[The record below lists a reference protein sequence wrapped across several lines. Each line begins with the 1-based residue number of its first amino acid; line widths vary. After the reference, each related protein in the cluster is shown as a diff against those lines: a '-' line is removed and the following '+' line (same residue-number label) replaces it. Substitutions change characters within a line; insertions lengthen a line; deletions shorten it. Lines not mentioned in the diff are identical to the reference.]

1 MDLGLKGRVV
11 LVTGASRG
19 IGYDMALGF
28 AREGA
33 KVAICSRDIA
43 KLEAVAGEIRALGAE
58 ALPLKADL
66 LNPADCDR
74 VIQETAARLGRL
86 DVLVNNASASVDKT
100 PATIVDSTDE
110 QLMARITGK
119 TMGAIRFSR
128 AAVPVMRK
136 AGNGGRIVII
146 GGTAGR
152 SVFRAGEMP
161 AMGSNLPQ
169 GLGNSALANFS
180 KYLSE
185 EVAGDRITVNIVHPH
200 VTRTSRHADRMAR
213 LAKEKGR
220 SEAEVEAEYEKNFP
234 IGRMVEPADV
244 TGIVLFLA
252 SAHAG
257 AITGQSVT
265 VDGGALRMVNF

>member
-66 LNPADCDR
+66 LKPADCDR

-244 TGIVLFLA
+244 TSIVLFLA

>member
-33 KVAICSRDIA
+33 KVAICARDMA
-43 KLEAVAGEIRALGAE
+43 KLEAVAGEIRALGSE
-58 ALPLKADL
+58 ALPIRADL
-66 LNPADCDR
+66 LNPGDCDKVVR
-74 VIQETAARLGRL
+74 ETAARFGRL
-86 DVLVNNASASVDKT
+86 DVLINNASASVDKT
-100 PATIVDSTDE
+100 PSSIVDSTDE
-110 QLMARITGK
+110 QLMARINGK

-136 AGNGGRIVII
+136 GGHGGRIVII

-169 GLGNSALANFS
+169 GLGNAALANFS

-185 EVAGDRITVNIVHPH
+185 EVAADRITVNIVHPH

-220 SEAEVEAEYEKNFP
+220 SEAEVEAEYVKNFP
-234 IGRMVEPADV
+234 VGRMVEPADV
-244 TGIVLFLA
+244 TGIVLFLS

-265 VDGGALRMVNF
+265 VDGGALRMINF